1 MPDKIID
8 TYPSNWDG
16 DPAKVSRSTV
26 EMTAAEVAELARGEA
41 ITRLKAYDSST
52 GDLASVRAVLDDIIK
67 AMNIT

>member
-1 MPDKIID
+1 
-8 TYPSNWDG
+8 
-16 DPAKVSRSTV
+16 
-26 EMTAAEVAELARGEA
+26 MTAAEVAELARGEA

>member
-1 MPDKIID
+1 MVDKTIE

-16 DPAKVSRSTV
+16 DADKVTQSIIALTS
-26 EMTAAEVAELARGEA
+26 AEVTAKAKGEA

-67 AMNIT
+67 AIDIT